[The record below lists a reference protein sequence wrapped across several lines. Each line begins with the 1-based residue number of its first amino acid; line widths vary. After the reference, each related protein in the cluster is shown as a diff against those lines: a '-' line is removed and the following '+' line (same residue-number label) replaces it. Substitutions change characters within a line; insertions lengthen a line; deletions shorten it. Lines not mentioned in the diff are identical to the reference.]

1 VKEERI
7 LTPHIITAGAF
18 VVFIVFGLACAS
30 VPSLSPIHA
39 INSDGEKVEAVRGG
53 GQTVKIE
60 TTSFTLVARP
70 TVPSG
75 PSAPQRPIHPG
86 NPPSKPMNPQ
96 GSGTY
101 QRGGNI
107 YRYTFSNIDE
117 LRQVLNLPLD
127 DFSRTNLQERYDN
140 ALQEIQ
146 RYNSNLSAYNDRV
159 VRYNQNIARYEQD
172 MARYQQENA
181 AYQVNLP
188 QLRAAV
194 EAEIMS
200 IQNSIYPNAP
210 GNWMW
215 YVEGKYLIYE
225 GKLEK

>member
-1 VKEERI
+1 MKEKWM
-7 LTPHIITAGAF
+7 PHIIAVMTL
-18 VVFIVFGLACAS
+18 VVFIVLGLACAS
-30 VPSLSPIHA
+30 VPSLNPIYA

-60 TTSFTLVARP
+60 TTSFILVARP

-75 PSAPQRPIHPG
+75 PSAPQKPIHPG
-86 NPPSKPMNPQ
+86 NPPSKPMNPA

-101 QRGGNI
+101 QQGGNS
-107 YRYTFSNIDE
+107 YRYSFSNIDE

-127 DFSRTNLQERYDN
+127 DFSRSNLQERYND

-159 VRYNQNIARYEQD
+159 KRYNQNMSKYEQD
-172 MARYQQENA
+172 MTRFQQENA
-181 AYQVNLP
+181 AYQANLP
-188 QLRAAV
+188 QLRANV
-194 EAEIMS
+194 ETEIMS

-210 GNWMW
+210 ENWAW

-225 GKLEK
+225 GKLVK

>member
-1 VKEERI
+1 MKEKWT
-7 LTPHIITAGAF
+7 LHIIAVMTL
-18 VVFIVFGLACAS
+18 VVFIVLGLACAS
-30 VPSLSPIHA
+30 VQLLGSIYA
-39 INSDGEKVEAVRGG
+39 INSDGEMVEAVRGG
-53 GQTVKIE
+53 DQTVIIE
-60 TTSFTLVARP
+60 TTSFPLVARP

-75 PSAPQRPIHPG
+75 PSAPQRPTPPG
-86 NPPSKPMNPQ
+86 NPPSRPLNPT

-101 QRGGNI
+101 QRGGNS

-140 ALQEIQ
+140 ALREIQ
-146 RYNSNLSAYNDRV
+146 QYNSNLSAYNDRV
-159 VRYNQNIARYEQD
+159 VRYNQNVARYEQD
-172 MARYQQENA
+172 MTRFQQENA
-181 AYQVNLP
+181 AYQANLP
-188 QLRAAV
+188 QLRANV

-210 GNWMW
+210 ENWMW

-225 GKLEK
+225 GKLEN